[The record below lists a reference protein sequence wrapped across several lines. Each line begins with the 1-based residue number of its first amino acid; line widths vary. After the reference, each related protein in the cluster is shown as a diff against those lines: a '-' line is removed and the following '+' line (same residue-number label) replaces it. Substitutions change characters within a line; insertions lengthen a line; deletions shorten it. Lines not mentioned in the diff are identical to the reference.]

1 MVFSLRESL
10 ASKRMRLTLIVMLL
24 VAWVAL
30 YLFYFWREA
39 ERTLAM
45 DIFMIIGSICM
56 IALCGTNIAAL
67 VKNIISDDTEDF
79 MLESANYFFHGMNL
93 IRYVENG
100 SFKRMG
106 EWAKDNFSYE
116 AAAIAMII
124 LKDNKSAIL
133 HHGTYKDK
141 RCKNSHIMDKHAW
154 VEFRIGLRLYVA
166 DLTTDK
172 IIYSRREYFGEDG
185 PGKELVSRW
194 RCNHD
199 DFWVLA
205 LVTAV
210 HDAMLV
216 PTTSHVM
223 KELSGFGDP
232 TALSFGFANWAA
244 RADGMNYSDG
254 TYMEPY
260 TRSYVVLTSDIIRDF
275 GKKHNRQQPKSKSMR
290 RAKREIRK
298 SWLSKHGKT

>member
-1 MVFSLRESL
+1 MRESL
-10 ASKRMRLTLIVMLL
+10 AGKRMRLRLIVVLA

-30 YLFYFWREA
+30 YLFYFWHDA
-39 ERTLAM
+39 GKSLAM
-45 DIFMIIGSICM
+45 DTLVIIGSICM
-56 IALCGTNIAAL
+56 AVLCGMNIAAL
-67 VKNIISDDTEDF
+67 TKNIISGDIDDF
-79 MLESANYFFHGMNL
+79 MLESANYFFHGL
-93 IRYVENG
+93 DLARYVVNG

-133 HHGTYKDK
+133 HHGIYKGE
-141 RCKNSHIMDKHAW
+141 RNSKLHIMDKHAW

-166 DLTTDK
+166 DLTTDRV
-172 IIYSRREYFGEDG
+172 IYSRREYFGEDG
-185 PGKELVSRW
+185 PGEGLVSKW
-194 RCNHD
+194 RCGYD

-205 LVTAV
+205 FTSAV

-216 PTTSHVM
+216 PETSYVM
-223 KELSGFGDP
+223 KELSGFGSP
-232 TALSFGFANWAA
+232 IMSMPGFENWVA
-244 RADGMNYSDG
+244 RVDGLYFSDG
-254 TYMEPY
+254 THMEPY
-260 TRSYVVLTSDIIRDF
+260 VREHVVLTSEIIRDF

-298 SWLSKHGKT
+298 SWLSKHEKT